1 MPGINIHLRDD
12 IYENL
17 RKEKNKSKLIS
28 SLLRRH
34 YRMEGDEHG

>member
-12 IYENL
+12 IYKRL
-17 RKEKNKSKLIS
+17 MKEQNRSRLIS